1 MQPIIF
7 RQSSH
12 ISFNNSHALLSH
24 IIICRINRGWY
35 TELYI
40 RRKAV
45 FKWKYI
51 WRTPFPRVVR
61 VFWYISSDI
70 IEYLVIRPNSLHIL
84 ILRTEHTNPNYS
96 VHHTS
101 SSIPLPCHM
110 IWYDMI
116 WFGDHAKIPFL
127 TALGML
133 LEAHLYDLGL
143 KTQTEPRHNNIW
155 WLSCGGSWLCLV
167 HGVVAWFS
175 NIRITPR

>member
-84 ILRTEHTNPNYS
+84 ILRIKHTNPNYS
-96 VHHTS
+96 VLHPS
-101 SSIPLPCHM
+101 FSIPLPCHM

-116 WFGDHAKIPFL
+116 RRPRQDPLPNSTGHVTRSAFVWLRTENPDWAK
-127 TALGML
+127 A
-133 LEAHLYDLGL
+133 
-143 KTQTEPRHNNIW
+143 
-155 WLSCGGSWLCLV
+155 
-167 HGVVAWFS
+167 
-175 NIRITPR
+175 